1 MKAYV
6 LHRTQDSLSKTKRIN
21 WRILEKLEVF
31 GNNKPPIREGFGK
44 SKSICYLSGR
54 VP

>member
-1 MKAYV
+1 MKAYI
-6 LHRTQDSLSKTKRIN
+6 LQRTQDSLSKTKRRN
-21 WRILEKLEVF
+21 WRILEKLEVL
-31 GNNKPPIREGFGK
+31 GNNKPAIHEGFGK